1 MRQQSFI
8 KVERPRGTPAF
19 LVARLRKR
27 RPSNCSPIFREST
40 ALASTCL
47 LVRATSRDTSTSEPR
62 DDGTLTSEAATR
74 LRTTDTPEC
83 STQIITSPAP
93 PPTCY
98 PKVPRHPLVP
108 ITSAQQ
114 PHKLKSKRFRHR
126 LPFHARSSDEESM
139 PRQLSVREE
148 EEKKG
153 SRDDAGWTLYAVR
166 GIVERRKSRTRWK
179 GDRG

>member
-19 LVARLRKR
+19 LVARLRKDVQVTAR
-27 RPSNCSPIFREST
+27 RFREST

-83 STQIITSPAP
+83 STQIITS
-93 PPTCY
+93 
-98 PKVPRHPLVP
+98 V
-108 ITSAQQ
+108 S
-114 PHKLKSKRFRHR
+114 
-126 LPFHARSSDEESM
+126 
-139 PRQLSVREE
+139 
-148 EEKKG
+148 
-153 SRDDAGWTLYAVR
+153 
-166 GIVERRKSRTRWK
+166 RRKTEDCLLHSR
-179 GDRG
+179 